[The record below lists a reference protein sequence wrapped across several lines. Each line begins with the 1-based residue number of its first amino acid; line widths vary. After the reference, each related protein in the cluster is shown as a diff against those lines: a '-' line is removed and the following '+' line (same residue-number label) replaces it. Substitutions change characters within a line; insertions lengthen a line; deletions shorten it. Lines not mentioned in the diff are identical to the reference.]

1 MWCVVKTPK
10 SDFLLL
16 LKYIYAK
23 IYKGLPLN
31 NKENKMIN
39 KIKKW
44 TDEFKTF
51 AVKGNVIDMAV
62 GIIIGA
68 AFGKIVDSMVKD
80 IIMPPMGW
88 IMGRVDFTNLY
99 FTLPNYEGNIVKYP
113 SLEAAQAAGAVTIN
127 YGLFIN
133 TLISFIFV
141 AFAVFLLIKFI
152 NKLRAA
158 TEKKAETE
166 ETVTT
171 KTCPKCCSVININA
185 TKCPYCTTDL

>member
-1 MWCVVKTPK
+1 MIERFKR
-10 SDFLLL
+10 
-16 LKYIYAK
+16 YA
-23 IYKGLPLN
+23 N
-31 NKENKMIN
+31 
-39 KIKKW
+39 
-44 TDEFKTF
+44 EFKTF
-51 AVKGNVIDMAV
+51 AIKGNVIDMAV

-88 IMGRVDFTNLY
+88 LMGRVDFTNLY
-99 FTLPNYEGNIVKYP
+99 FTLPNYEGQIIKYP

-152 NKLRAA
+152 NKLRA
-158 TEKKAETE
+158 TTQKEAEQAAP
-166 ETVTT
+166 TT
-171 KTCPKCCSVININA
+171 KTCPKCFSEVNINA
-185 TKCPYCTTDL
+185 TRCPHCTSEI

>member
-1 MWCVVKTPK
+1 
-10 SDFLLL
+10 
-16 LKYIYAK
+16 
-23 IYKGLPLN
+23 
-31 NKENKMIN
+31 MIE
-39 KIKKW
+39 KFKKW

-51 AVKGNVIDMAV
+51 AIKGNVIDMAV

-88 IMGRVDFTNLY
+88 IMCRVNFANLY
-99 FTLPNYEGNIVKYP
+99 LTLPNYDGKIIKYP
-113 SLEAAQAAGAVTIN
+113 SLEAAQSAGAVTIN

-158 TEKKAETE
+158 VETKNE
-166 ETVTT
+166 AQEIIDT
-171 KTCPKCCSVININA
+171 KVCPRCFSTININA
-185 TKCPYCTTDL
+185 TKCPYCTAELS